1 MVHALPCFD
10 CHLAIAPAALPVAT
24 QAYDI
29 KPKAPESAFSAKLH
43 PDILGI
49 SSDTSA
55 EAARAILE
63 SFFKGRANAKGHPAA
78 EIRQH
83 RDQLHHLAQLQSSR
97 RPGQNGEVLSG
108 SFSSPAS
115 ANRAYLVARNLTF
128 AEDRQPTKADMV
140 KEVMGKYG
148 APTIVGDQHLYYI
161 YRAGS
166 IVSAGT
172 KYRDAMAIDAIDKPL
187 DPRPLKLN
195 GETIRGSCVAVVK
208 RAQAKEKTLA
218 AMLVEAKGAN
228 CDGVVSV
235 QLVPGTAPDRV
246 GIAQFVL
253 LDIKGVISAAAIDND
268 AVAAEQNERNASPK
282 GSAPKLSHLPETRS
296 ATDVAACDAEM
307 SSCRELSPSPFAR
320 IRIRWSRGNAGIF
333 AHCPLRGRSDHLCG
347 CRSASATWATRHRRE
362 G

>member
-1 MVHALPCFD
+1 MLCRALIVT
-10 CHLAIAPAALPVAT
+10 LAIAPAALPIAT

-29 KPKAPESAFSAKLH
+29 KAKTPESAFSAKLH

-49 SSDTSA
+49 SSDSTA

-63 SFFKGRANAKGHPAA
+63 SFFKGRANATKDIQQQKFGSTAISFITTLNFSLPAG
-78 EIRQH
+78 Q
-83 RDQLHHLAQLQSSR
+83 
-97 RPGQNGEVLSG
+97 GQNGEVLSG

-115 ANRAYLVARNLTF
+115 ANRAYLVARNLSF

-172 KYRDAMAIDAIDKPL
+172 KYKDTMAIDAIDKPL
-187 DPRPLKLN
+187 DPRAALKLN

-235 QLVPGTAPDRV
+235 QLIPGTAPDRV

-282 GSAPKLSHLPETRS
+282 GSAPKL
-296 ATDVAACDAEM
+296 
-307 SSCRELSPSPFAR
+307 
-320 IRIRWSRGNAGIF
+320 
-333 AHCPLRGRSDHLCG
+333 
-347 CRSASATWATRHRRE
+347 
-362 G
+362 

>member
-1 MVHALPCFD
+1 MLCRALIVT
-10 CHLAIAPAALPVAT
+10 LAIAPAALPIAT

-29 KPKAPESAFSAKLH
+29 KAKTPESAFSAKLH

-49 SSDTSA
+49 SSDSTA

-63 SFFKGRANAKGHPAA
+63 SFFKGRANATKDIQQQKFGSTAISFITTLNFSLPAG
-78 EIRQH
+78 Q
-83 RDQLHHLAQLQSSR
+83 
-97 RPGQNGEVLSG
+97 GQNGEVLSG

-161 YRAGS
+161 YRAGG

-172 KYRDAMAIDAIDKPL
+172 KYKDTMAIDAIDKPL
-187 DPRPLKLN
+187 DPRAALKLN

-235 QLVPGTAPDRV
+235 QLIPGTAPDRV

-253 LDIKGVISAAAIDND
+253 LDIKGVVSAAAIDND
-268 AVAAEQNERNASPK
+268 AVAAEQNERNALPK
-282 GSAPKLSHLPETRS
+282 GSAPKL
-296 ATDVAACDAEM
+296 
-307 SSCRELSPSPFAR
+307 
-320 IRIRWSRGNAGIF
+320 
-333 AHCPLRGRSDHLCG
+333 
-347 CRSASATWATRHRRE
+347 
-362 G
+362 

>member
-1 MVHALPCFD
+1 MLCRALIVT
-10 CHLAIAPAALPVAT
+10 LAIAPAALPIAT

-29 KPKAPESAFSAKLH
+29 KAKTPESAFSAKLH

-49 SSDTSA
+49 SSDSTA

-63 SFFKGRANAKGHPAA
+63 SFFKGRANATKDIQQQKFGSTAISFITTLNFSLPAG
-78 EIRQH
+78 Q
-83 RDQLHHLAQLQSSR
+83 
-97 RPGQNGEVLSG
+97 GQNGEVLSG

-115 ANRAYLVARNLTF
+115 ANRAYLVARNLSF

-166 IVSAGT
+166 IISTGT
-172 KYRDAMAIDAIDKPL
+172 KYKEATAIEAIGKPL
-187 DPRPLKLN
+187 DPKAALKLN

-208 RAQAKEKTLA
+208 RAQTKEKTLA

-235 QLVPGTAPDRV
+235 QLIPGTAPDRV

-268 AVAAEQNERNASPK
+268 AVAAEQNERNAAPK
-282 GSAPKLSHLPETRS
+282 GSAPKL
-296 ATDVAACDAEM
+296 
-307 SSCRELSPSPFAR
+307 
-320 IRIRWSRGNAGIF
+320 
-333 AHCPLRGRSDHLCG
+333 
-347 CRSASATWATRHRRE
+347 
-362 G
+362 